1 MTARDVL
8 TSLFCAGAAGCWV
21 FIALYV
27 WRSGGWHR
35 LDTGRNLMAMMVVLG
50 VLLTLVVFNRQVGIP
65 IGVWLIL
72 LTVLDIVIWWRV
84 VILWRRQHERR
95 RR

>member
-8 TSLFCAGAAGCWV
+8 TSLFSAGATGCWA
-21 FIALYV
+21 FITLYA
-27 WRSGGWHR
+27 WRSRGWHR
-35 LDTGRNLMAMMVVLG
+35 LDVGRNLMAMMVVLG

-65 IGVWLIL
+65 IEVWLIL